1 MLINPYIEGSL
12 PKVFQADNSIKA
24 AKKAYETL
32 SNYFNNS
39 VHNFKFTL
47 LKVKSDSV
55 DEKKSQISNFN
66 LEQYGGSPKNKRFNT
81 DNFSHFVV
89 NEVIDKNKD
98 VSYSI
103 KKYNGKIEHTDDLVQ
118 NIIKIQSKSKKS
130 KRSGK
135 SLDRLSESAKSES
148 ESESAQEGGHKK
160 YDDDDDDDDSPDY
173 YVKKSYYIDPIS
185 YWYYYPSLYSP
196 DRLYLPTFVSPL
208 SFPYVVD
215 FYPSAF
221 YSPDPSIGVFY

>member
-66 LEQYGGSPKNKRFNT
+66 LEQYGGSPKIN
-81 DNFSHFVV
+81 
-89 NEVIDKNKD
+89 
-98 VSYSI
+98 
-103 KKYNGKIEHTDDLVQ
+103 DL
-118 NIIKIQSKSKKS
+118 ILTISLISLLMKLLIKIKMYHIQ
-130 KRSGK
+130 
-135 SLDRLSESAKSES
+135 
-148 ESESAQEGGHKK
+148 
-160 YDDDDDDDDSPDY
+160 
-173 YVKKSYYIDPIS
+173 
-185 YWYYYPSLYSP
+185 
-196 DRLYLPTFVSPL
+196 
-208 SFPYVVD
+208 
-215 FYPSAF
+215 
-221 YSPDPSIGVFY
+221 